1 MKFLKNIFF
10 SLLIIPIMTFA
21 MSGQEIE
28 SSINKCISE
37 GHTHGMVIGIIKE
50 DGTTFYKGGTLGV
63 NDKRPIDENTVFETG
78 SITKIFTSFL
88 LATMAKEGE
97 VKLDDPMQKYL
108 PSYVKVPTFNGT
120 KITLDHLSKHTAG
133 FAYVPENFLM
143 SDPYNPWCE
152 YTVDYIY
159 DMINN
164 TKLPYEP
171 GTQYQY
177 SNISIGLLGHVLSL
191 QANNEYE
198 DLIYDKILKN
208 LDMQDTKFHLTDEL
222 RSRFADAHIRDKQ
235 VPHWEIKEFF
245 GAGGLHSTAKDLARF
260 VEANMGFYK
269 SDIKDLLDESLKNRA
284 PQDIPFLDV
293 GLEWN
298 LSYKYKPEIIYH
310 GGITGGHQVFIGFC
324 KETKTGVVITSNS
337 AANISDI
344 GKNILND
351 NWYLNE
357 YRQQAT
363 LVPMFLL
370 QFVGNYESDNRDSVS
385 IEFEPAGHLST
396 LLFKK
401 GFYPALRLY
410 PSSDN
415 SFFVKAVDLNLTFIR
430 DEKNNIIGMDVFY
443 NGSKQFLKKMN

>member
-21 MSGQEIE
+21 MSGPEIE
-28 SSINKCISE
+28 SLINKCISE

-50 DGTTFYKGGTLGV
+50 DGTTFYKIGTLGV

-159 DMINN
+159 DMIYN

-191 QANNEYE
+191 Q
-198 DLIYDKILKN
+198 
-208 LDMQDTKFHLTDEL
+208 
-222 RSRFADAHIRDKQ
+222 
-235 VPHWEIKEFF
+235 
-245 GAGGLHSTAKDLARF
+245 
-260 VEANMGFYK
+260 
-269 SDIKDLLDESLKNRA
+269 
-284 PQDIPFLDV
+284 
-293 GLEWN
+293 
-298 LSYKYKPEIIYH
+298 
-310 GGITGGHQVFIGFC
+310 
-324 KETKTGVVITSNS
+324 
-337 AANISDI
+337 
-344 GKNILND
+344 
-351 NWYLNE
+351 
-357 YRQQAT
+357 
-363 LVPMFLL
+363 
-370 QFVGNYESDNRDSVS
+370 
-385 IEFEPAGHLST
+385 
-396 LLFKK
+396 
-401 GFYPALRLY
+401 
-410 PSSDN
+410 
-415 SFFVKAVDLNLTFIR
+415 
-430 DEKNNIIGMDVFY
+430 
-443 NGSKQFLKKMN
+443 